1 MKELV
6 HLACIMDGNGR
17 WAEKR
22 GLKRIKGHEE
32 GAHAAERVAKGCI
45 NEGIRFLTLYCFSTE
60 NWKRPK
66 DEVDYLMGLLSKQVA
81 ANIGKFNK
89 LGIKIL
95 LLGNREGIPASAL
108 EGIDRAVKATENN
121 TTLTVQLAIN
131 YGGRDEI
138 ARAVNR
144 ALESGITHFEPDTL
158 LSYLDNPSVPDP
170 DMIVRSAGE
179 ERLSGFMLYQSNYSE
194 FGFYSRLWPDWD
206 EGMVKTIREDYNKR
220 VRKFGDLNNEQLS

>member
-17 WAEKR
+17 WAESR

-32 GAHAAERVAKGCI
+32 GSKAAERVARGCI
-45 NEGIRFLTLYCFSTE
+45 ECGIRFLTLYCFSTE
-60 NWKRPK
+60 NWKRPRE
-66 DEVDYLMGLLSKQVA
+66 EVEYLMGLLAKQTVL
-81 ANIGKFNK
+81 NIPKFNS
-89 LGIKIL
+89 LGIRVV
-95 LLGNREGIPASAL
+95 LLGNREGIPSSAL
-108 EGIDRAVKATENN
+108 SSLDRTMRETKDNGK
-121 TTLTVQLAIN
+121 LTVQLAIN

-144 ALESGITHFEPDTL
+144 ALGDGVTHFEPDTL
-158 LSYLDNPSVPDP
+158 ERYLDNPSIPEP

-194 FGFYSRLWPDWD
+194 FAFYDKLWPDWD
-206 EGMVKTIREDYNKR
+206 ESMVKDIVDDYNKR
-220 VRKFGDLNNEQLS
+220 VRKFGDVKK

>member
-17 WAEKR
+17 WARKK

-32 GAHAAERVAKGCI
+32 GAYAAERVARGCI
-45 NEGIRFLTLYCFSTE
+45 ACGIRFLTLYCFSTE

-66 DEVDYLMGLLSKQVA
+66 EEVDYLMGLLANQVK
-81 ANIGKFNK
+81 ANIPKFNK
-89 LGIKIL
+89 LDIQIV
-95 LLGNREGIPASAL
+95 LLGDREGIPSSAL
-108 EGIDRAVKATENN
+108 KGLDKAIEETKSNK
-121 TTLTVQLAIN
+121 TLTVQLAIN

-138 ARAVNR
+138 KRAVNK
-144 ALESGITHFEPDTL
+144 ALEAGVTHFENDTL
-158 LSYLDNPSVPDP
+158 LTYLDNPFIPEP

-194 FGFYSRLWPDWD
+194 FAFFDKLWPDWD
-206 EGMVKTIREDYNKR
+206 EEMVKEIVEIYNNR
-220 VRKFGDLNNEQLS
+220 VRKFGDISDEE

>member
-17 WAEKR
+17 WAQKK

-32 GAHAAERVAKGCI
+32 GAYAAERVAKGCI
-45 NEGIRFLTLYCFSTE
+45 AYGIRFLTLYCFSTE

-66 DEVDYLMGLLSKQVA
+66 EEVDYLMGLLANQVK
-81 ANIGKFNK
+81 ANIPKFNK
-89 LGIKIL
+89 LDIQIV
-95 LLGNREGIPASAL
+95 LLGDREGIPSSAL
-108 EGIDRAVKATENN
+108 KGLDKAINETKDNK
-121 TTLTVQLAIN
+121 TLTVQLAIN

-138 ARAVNR
+138 RRAINK
-144 ALESGITHFEPDTL
+144 ALSMGVTNFENDTL
-158 LSYLDNPSVPDP
+158 LDYLDNPFIPEP

-194 FGFYSRLWPDWD
+194 FAFFDKLWPDWD
-206 EGMVKTIREDYNKR
+206 EGMVKEIVDIYNNR
-220 VRKFGDLNNEQLS
+220 VRKFGDISDEK

>member
-17 WAEKR
+17 WAQKK

-32 GAHAAERVAKGCI
+32 GAYAAERVAKGCI
-45 NEGIRFLTLYCFSTE
+45 AYGIRFLTLYCFSTE

-66 DEVDYLMGLLSKQVA
+66 EEVDYLMGLLANQVK
-81 ANIGKFNK
+81 ANIPKFNK
-89 LGIKIL
+89 LDIQIV
-95 LLGNREGIPASAL
+95 LLGDREGIPSSAL
-108 EGIDRAVKATENN
+108 KGLDKAINETKDNK
-121 TTLTVQLAIN
+121 TLTVQLAIN

-138 ARAVNR
+138 RRAINK
-144 ALESGITHFEPDTL
+144 ALSMGVTNFENDTL
-158 LSYLDNPSVPDP
+158 LDYLDNPFIPEP

-194 FGFYSRLWPDWD
+194 FAFFDKLWPDWD
-206 EGMVKTIREDYNKR
+206 EGMVKEIVDIYNNR
-220 VRKFGDLNNEQLS
+220 VRKFGDISDEE